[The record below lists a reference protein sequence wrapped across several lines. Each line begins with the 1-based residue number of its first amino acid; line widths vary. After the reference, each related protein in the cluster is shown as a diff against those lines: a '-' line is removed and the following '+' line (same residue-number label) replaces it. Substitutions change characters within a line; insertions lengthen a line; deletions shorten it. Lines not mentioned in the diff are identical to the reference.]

1 MTEAMGNDGEKGKG
15 IGQARDGELER
26 ESWAVTRYGG

>member
-1 MTEAMGNDGEKGKG
+1 MGSDGEKGKG
-15 IGQARDGELER
+15 IGQARDVDGELER